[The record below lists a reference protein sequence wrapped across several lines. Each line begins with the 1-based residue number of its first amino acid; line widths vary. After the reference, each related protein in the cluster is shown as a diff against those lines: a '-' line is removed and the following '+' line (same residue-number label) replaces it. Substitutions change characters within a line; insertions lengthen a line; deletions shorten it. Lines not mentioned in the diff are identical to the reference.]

1 MPRQARL
8 DAPDVLQHV
17 MVRGIERTLIF
28 QNTTDRADFVARV
41 AALAERD
48 AWSVL
53 AWAVLRNHARLLV
66 RTGNWP
72 LARSI
77 CSLLTCHSRKP
88 ITSVRLTIEQ
98 RQLVTRVV
106 HRIRHRCQ

>member
-28 QNTTDRADFVARV
+28 RNTTDRADFVARV
-41 AALAERD
+41 AALAERG

-53 AWAVLRNHARLLV
+53 AWPANDRTTATDYTSRPSDPAPLSVKTLDEWAR
-66 RTGNWP
+66 
-72 LARSI
+72 AR
-77 CSLLTCHSRKP
+77 KG
-88 ITSVRLTIEQ
+88 
-98 RQLVTRVV
+98 
-106 HRIRHRCQ
+106 

>member
-28 QNTTDRADFVARV
+28 RNTTDRADFVARV
-41 AALAERD
+41 AALAERG

-53 AWAVLRNHARLLV
+53 AWAVLPNHARLLV

-72 LARSI
+72 LARELRI
-77 CSLLTCHSRKP
+77 GP
-88 ITSVRLTIEQ
+88 ESVLYFLAKLVREGQVTIAEI
-98 RQLVTRVV
+98 RVTPAPA
-106 HRIRHRCQ
+106 